1 MSIDHLQ
8 YHTDEQINH
17 GPDEHSVF
25 MNEYMLWKSFKEGDL
40 EAYALIYRKYFFV
53 LYQYGKKICNDHELV
68 EDSIQELFIKIWSN
82 RKNLNETTSI
92 KYYLLAALK
101 RKLLDTFRGPQA
113 RLQSENAFSD
123 DSFLIAEDREEDE
136 MFEQKEAILKA
147 LNRLSAHQQKLLH
160 LKFYKNLSNKEIAE
174 ELGITIQS
182 VYNAV
187 FKTLKSLREQLSMI
201 VFAIIL
207 HLLK

>member
-1 MSIDHLQ
+1 MGINHLQ

-25 MNEYMLWKSFKEGDL
+25 MNEYTLWKSFKEGDL
-40 EAYALIYRKYFFV
+40 EAYAVIYRKYFFV
-53 LYQYGKKICNDHELV
+53 LYQYGKKMCNEHELV
-68 EDSIQELFIKIWSN
+68 EDSIQDLFIKVWNN
-82 RKNLNETTSI
+82 RKNLSETTSI
-92 KYYLLAALK
+92 KYYLLTALK
-101 RKLLDTFRGPQA
+101 RKLLDTLRGPQG
-113 RLQSENAFSD
+113 RLQSENNFS
-123 DSFLIAEDREEDE
+123 EDGLLTVEDLEEDE
-136 MFEQKEAILKA
+136 MFAQKEAVLKA